1 MILLQTIYYFMV
13 ALGLFF
19 LLNYFKR
26 LDTKTPS
33 VIILIPIIYLF
44 LISELPYLNKDLIYL
59 VIPIE
64 MLIRIYYTKTV
75 LNQEEKIDKDYYIQT
90 YGLSFILGY
99 LLTEVFLTKVNTIL
113 PTVEEIR
120 IGIWL
125 FTVLF
130 LYKILNGKIS
140 FQLERQEEKNFKI
153 KEEAIVVR
161 YARFK
166 NQYSHLI
173 KSKDKNQNLLVYA
186 MMIYEDRNRS
196 QFLRNLD
203 RLHYRFTGKVMKM
216 GIMQVETNKEI
227 TDEESIKIV
236 LRNLDKIQKEIQS
249 NKNNKKQNIN
259 LEVLKEYYQEEG
271 KINAILTIYDTLY
284 RFNQK

>member
-1 MILLQTIYYFMV
+1 MTLLQIIYYFIV
-13 ALGLFF
+13 AFGLF
-19 LLNYFKR
+19 LILNYFKK
-26 LDTKTPS
+26 LETKKPS
-33 VIILIPIIYLF
+33 ITILIPIIYLF

-75 LNQEEKIDKDYYIQT
+75 LNQEEIIDKDHYIQN
-90 YGLSFILGY
+90 YGLSFILSY
-99 LLTEVFLTKVNTIL
+99 LLTEIFLTKVNSIL

-130 LYKILNGKIS
+130 LYKTLSGKIS
-140 FQLERQEEKNFKI
+140 FQLERQEDKTFKI

-166 NQYSHLI
+166 NQYFHLI

-196 QFLRNLD
+196 KFLRNLD
-203 RLHYRFTGKVMKM
+203 RIYYRFTGKVMKM
-216 GIMQVETNKEI
+216 GIMQVEVNKEI
-227 TDEESIKIV
+227 TDEDSIKIV
-236 LRNLDKIQKEIQS
+236 VRNLTKIKKEMQPKKS
-249 NKNNKKQNIN
+249 NKKHSTC
-259 LEVLKEYYQEEG
+259 LEILKEYYQEEE
-271 KINAILTIYDTLY
+271 KAKNILAIYDVLY
-284 RFNQK
+284 NFSQK